1 MEVTKFEIR
10 KDGDSHIA
18 SFTVRLNT
26 DTDKFN
32 DKMEEILDRTRKKLE
47 DMHKINP
54 GDYFIARKPKDAN
67 ERPMW
72 AGGMNQFD
80 GIIQECSSVG
90 EDGCILSGKWWYHPS
105 WCEKVSPGD
114 VMKTE
119 HGKIFI
125 FKEVKGGRVFDYAYL
140 NSFGYVII
148 TNDEIQSM
156 TYSHATPKEAK
167 PLFDALAKR
176 GKRWNAEKMC
186 IEDMPKPL
194 TYEEILRSWG
204 CSDEEI
210 RRMEKIE
217 DKPKREFTEDDLKN
231 IGIMVA
237 VNEIPDSREFIIRES
252 IKGILHGLA
261 ISCFDP
267 SHPRAIPKS
276 EKDFAIRMLMRFC
289 EELT

>member
-1 MEVTKFEIR
+1 MDKKQQAIELLKKETTDLANVYK
-10 KDGDSHIA
+10 KDGGFVLSG
-18 SFTVRLNT
+18 TYEQ
-26 DTDKFN
+26 
-32 DKMEEILDRTRKKLE
+32 EEIG
-47 DMHKINP
+47 P
-54 GDYFIARKPKDAN
+54 GDYFIARKPKDPL
-67 ERPMW
+67 EGLPWIGEMDK
-72 AGGMNQFD
+72 FD
-80 GIIQECSSVG
+80 GVIQKCASSG
-90 EDGCILSGKWWYHPS
+90 EDGRILSENTFMDTWWYDPS

-114 VMKTE
+114 VMKTAR
-119 HGKIFI
+119 GGIFI
-125 FKEVKGGRVFDYAYL
+125 FKEVKDGEIFDYAYL

-167 PLFDALAKR
+167 PLFDALAKG

-194 TYEEILRSWG
+194 TDEEVLRSWG

-210 RRMEKIE
+210 KRMVKIE

-237 VNEIPDSREFIIRES
+237 VNEIPSSREFIIRES
-252 IKGILHGLA
+252 MKGILSGLA